1 MVLQLNSKKSI
12 LYFYYIFL
20 VIFSFSINYWTASR
34 GVFPIDTFLHF
45 DAGLRI
51 LNNELPIRDYWI
63 VHGLFVDYIQ
73 SLFFKIFG
81 VNWKSYVIHSS
92 LFNLILTIFSFKIFK
107 DFNIGNFKAFLL
119 AISFSILAYP
129 VSGTPFL
136 DLHSAFL
143 SLIAVY
149 FLILKK

>member
-107 DFNIGNFKAFLL
+107 DFKFHRFI
-119 AISFSILAYP
+119 
-129 VSGTPFL
+129 
-136 DLHSAFL
+136 
-143 SLIAVY
+143 
-149 FLILKK
+149 